1 MTDKALR
8 LALLG
13 RALRSEGVGTSLRD
27 ELDAAEALRVV
38 DEEDRDE
45 VCTALRIALKI
56 PRAHFE
62 VFDRLFGIFWD
73 CEELSRRAVSP
84 RRPRREPPAARR
96 GRLLHWDPDAR
107 RMGDAPGSAAD
118 GDEPGYSP
126 EPLLR
131 RKRFDEAAWS
141 ARDLQAVERLLARI
155 ARRLATRPSRRMV
168 RTRSRGRP
176 DLRSSY
182 RHALRTSG
190 ELLRLARRTRAIEE
204 PRLVFLL
211 DTSGSMDAHSRF
223 LLAFVLALRRVAP
236 RAEAFVFNTELVR
249 VTRSLVPG
257 KVRLT
262 MDRLEASVP
271 DWSGGT
277 RIGES
282 LETFVRSHLVRT
294 VDAKTVVVVLS
305 DGLERGDPALLADAL
320 RVIRRRARKV
330 IWLNPLMG
338 DSRYQPLARGMRAAL
353 PFIDHFASVHDV
365 PSLERLIP
373 HLVS

>member
-13 RALRSEGVGTSLRD
+13 RALRFEGVGTSLRD

-38 DEEDRDE
+38 DGEDRDE

-73 CEELSRRAVSP
+73 GEELSRRAVSP
-84 RRPRREPPAARR
+84 RRPRRDPPAARR

-107 RMGDAPGSAAD
+107 RMGDAPGTAAD

-131 RKRFDEAAWS
+131 RKRFDDAAWS

-155 ARRLATRPSRRMV
+155 ARRVATRPSRRMV

-282 LETFVRSHLVRT
+282 LETFVRNHLVRT

>member
-13 RALRSEGVGTSLRD
+13 RALRSEGVGTTLRD

-38 DEEDRDE
+38 DGEDRDE
-45 VCTALRIALKI
+45 VSTALRIALKI

-62 VFDRLFGIFWD
+62 VFDRLFGIFWGG
-73 CEELSRRAVSP
+73 EELPRRAVSP

-282 LETFVRSHLVRT
+282 LETFVRNHLVRT

-320 RVIRRRARKV
+320 RVIQRRARKV